1 MVMTLKRTGGQGQPV
16 LKHCWKRGKAKS
28 G

>member
-1 MVMTLKRTGGQGQPV
+1 MALKRTGGQGQPV
-16 LKHCWKRGKAKS
+16 LKHCWKRGEAKT